1 MRHATLRQLRIFE
14 AVARLGNYSRAAEE
28 IHITQPA
35 VSVQMRQ
42 LEALVG
48 LPLIEL
54 VGKNL
59 TLTAAGR
66 EVLEYSRRILEEQ
79 RDAEKAIAAIRGV
92 DAGELAI
99 AVVSTA
105 KYFAPRVLME
115 FWRAYPGL
123 QLKLSIQN
131 RDLTLRALS
140 NNDVD
145 LAIMGRP
152 PEKMAAVAE
161 KFAPHPHVI
170 IAPANHHLAKRKSI
184 QLKEIVN
191 EPFLVRERGSG
202 TRLLTDRL
210 FARHGLQLNP
220 RMEIASNE
228 TIKQA
233 VIAGM
238 GLSLLSAH
246 TLGLEGRM
254 RRLIALNVQGLPLVR
269 NWHVIYRKGKRLT
282 PAATALRDML
292 LKRGARLIE
301 EALADTG
308 SQD

>member
-14 AVARLGNYSRAAEE
+14 SVARLGSYSRAAVEV
-28 IHITQPA
+28 HITQPA
-35 VSVQMRQ
+35 VSAQMRQ

-48 LPLIEL
+48 LPLIEQ
-54 VGKNL
+54 VGKTL
-59 TLTAAGR
+59 ELTAAGR
-66 EVLEYSRRILEEQ
+66 EVLQYSRRMLQEQ
-79 RDAEKAIAAIRGV
+79 HDAEKAVAAIRGV
-92 DAGELAI
+92 EAGELSI

-123 QLKLSIQN
+123 QLKLNIQN
-131 RDLTLRALS
+131 RDLTLRTIAA
-140 NNDVD
+140 NEVD

-152 PEKMAAVAE
+152 PEKTATVAE

-170 IAPANHHLAKRKSI
+170 IAPADHPLAARRQI
-184 QLKEIVN
+184 ELEDIAN
-191 EPFLVRERGSG
+191 EPFLVREPGSG
-202 TRLLTDRL
+202 TRLLTDKL
-210 FARHGLQLNP
+210 FRRHGLKLEP

-246 TLGLEGRM
+246 TLGLEGRIG
-254 RRLIALNVQGLPLVR
+254 RLVALNVKGLPLVR
-269 NWHVIYRKGKRLT
+269 SWHVIHRKGKRLT
-282 PAATALRDML
+282 PAAAALREML
-292 LKRGARLIE
+292 LSRGAKLIE
-301 EALADTG
+301 AALADTG
-308 SQD
+308 SHD

>member
-14 AVARLGNYSRAAEE
+14 AVARLGSYSRAAEE
-28 IHITQPA
+28 VHITQPA

-54 VGKNL
+54 VGKAL

-115 FWRAYPGL
+115 FWHAYPGL
-123 QLKLSIQN
+123 QLKLNIQN

-184 QLKEIVN
+184 RLEEIVN
-191 EPFLVRERGSG
+191 EPFLVRELGSG

-210 FARHGLQLNP
+210 FANHGLQLNP

-254 RRLIALNVQGLPLVR
+254 RRLIVLNVKGLPLVR

-282 PAATALRDML
+282 PAAVALRDML
-292 LKRGARLIE
+292 LKRGAKLIE

>member
-14 AVARLGNYSRAAEE
+14 TLARLGNYSRAAEE

-35 VSVQMRQ
+35 VSAQMRQ

-48 LPLIEL
+48 LPLIEQ
-54 VGKNL
+54 VGKSL

-66 EVLEYSRRILEEQ
+66 EVLSYSRRILEEQ
-79 RDAEKAIAAIRGV
+79 NEAEKAIAAMRGLE
-92 DAGELAI
+92 AGELSI

-105 KYFAPRVLME
+105 KYFAPRLLME

-123 QLKLSIQN
+123 QLKLNIQN
-131 RDLTLRALS
+131 RDLTLRSMS
-140 NNDVD
+140 NNEVD

-152 PEKMAAVAE
+152 PEKMAVVAE

-170 IAPANHHLAKRKSI
+170 IAPADHHLAARKRI
-184 QLKEIVN
+184 RLEEIVN

-202 TRLLTDRL
+202 TRLLTDKL
-210 FARHGLQLNP
+210 FAGHGLKLEP

-246 TLGLEGRM
+246 TLGLEGRVG
-254 RRLIALNVQGLPLVR
+254 RLIALHVEGLPLVR
-269 NWHVIYRKGKRLT
+269 SWHVIHRTGKHLT
-282 PAATALRDML
+282 PAANALREML

-301 EALADTG
+301 TALADAG
-308 SQD
+308 SHD

>member
-14 AVARLGNYSRAAEE
+14 ALARLGNYSRAAEE
-28 IHITQPA
+28 IHVTQPA

-48 LPLIEL
+48 LPLMEQ

-66 EVLEYSRRILEEQ
+66 EVLAYSRRILEEQ
-79 RDAEKAIAAIRGV
+79 NQAEKAIAAMRGLE
-92 DAGELAI
+92 AGELSI

-105 KYFAPRVLME
+105 KYFAPRLLME
-115 FWRAYPGL
+115 FWHAYPGL
-123 QLKLSIQN
+123 QLKLNIQN
-131 RDLTLRALS
+131 RDLTLRSMS
-140 NNDVD
+140 NNEVD

-152 PEKMAAVAE
+152 PEKMAVVAE

-170 IAPANHHLAKRKSI
+170 IAPAGHHLAARKRI
-184 QLKEIVN
+184 QLEEIVN

-202 TRLLTDRL
+202 TRLLTDKL
-210 FARHGLQLNP
+210 FAGHGLKLEP

-246 TLGLEGRM
+246 TLGLEGRVG
-254 RRLIALNVQGLPLVR
+254 RLIALHVEGLPLVR
-269 NWHVIYRKGKRLT
+269 SWHVIHRKGKHLT
-282 PAATALRDML
+282 PAANALREML
-292 LKRGARLIE
+292 LKRGAKLIE
-301 EALADTG
+301 TALADSG
-308 SQD
+308 SHD